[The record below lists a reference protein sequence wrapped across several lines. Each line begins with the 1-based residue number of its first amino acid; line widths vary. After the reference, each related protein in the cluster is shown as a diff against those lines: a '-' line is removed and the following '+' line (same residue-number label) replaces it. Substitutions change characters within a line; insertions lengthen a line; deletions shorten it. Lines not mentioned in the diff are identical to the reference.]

1 MVAGQS
7 CRGLTGTVGPT
18 AAVRTIARMRDE
30 PARSEPDRAA
40 AAVAAAERLDDLAD
54 TADLMGDDA
63 NAARLRE
70 QASVLRDVA
79 LHELDH
85 RGAPTAGDE

>member
-1 MVAGQS
+1 
-7 CRGLTGTVGPT
+7 
-18 AAVRTIARMRDE
+18 MRDE
-30 PARSEPDRAA
+30 STRSGQDRAA
-40 AAVAAAERLDDLAD
+40 AAVAAAERLADLAE
-54 TADLMGDDA
+54 TADLMGDTA

-85 RGAPTAGDE
+85 RNPPITGDD

>member
-1 MVAGQS
+1 M
-7 CRGLTGTVGPT
+7 
-18 AAVRTIARMRDE
+18 RTLARMRDE
-30 PARSEPDRAA
+30 PRRSEPNRAA
-40 AAVAAAERLDDLAD
+40 AAIAAADRLGDLAD
-54 TADLMGDDA
+54 AAELTGDDA

-85 RGAPTAGDE
+85 RSSPTASN

>member
-1 MVAGQS
+1 MAAGEPHRALS
-7 CRGLTGTVGPT
+7 GAVDPT
-18 AAVRTIARMRDE
+18 TAMRTIARMREE
-30 PARSEPDRAA
+30 PTRSEPNAA
-40 AAVAAAERLDDLAD
+40 AAAIAAAERLGDLAD
-54 TADLMGDDA
+54 TAELMGDDA

-85 RGAPTAGDE
+85 RSSPTASD